1 MVEQRRVPVRFHRFA
16 ILGGALVL
24 STDPP
29 GLVVICM
36 ERQNEKLLLNLVSAA
51 NAKNKKARGT
61 VNFITA
67 MRQLGIESV
76 FDIIGQSKP
85 QFMER
90 LGEICDADGALA
102 YDNAMCYAVQI
113 GRLYRE
119 HRLSSGKDQ
128 HLTQRT
134 GIRALTDIG
143 PSYPNLFKENWD
155 EFCSVGALAAIDS
168 PVAYLRELYHFATRT
183 LETSGAGTHAKIKL
197 ATRRPDI
204 ATLLIDQQSTF
215 TFRPMLEQVNEV
227 LKDDI
232 SRYVQSVPGGAPIY
246 ELLANRRHPFI
257 FPYSFPHHQ
266 CRLGLAASKLQ
277 LGELNYRI
285 SYALPPTQPHGNL
298 YGAVQTTAHEAQ
310 LLLSGLSPQ
319 QQQLLIE
326 PSLFTTFYLSKAN
339 LDLNVLWTAPG
350 TSHLVPHKPT
360 VAGFLLRL
368 GQPAIVSATPAAD
381 VLSSDYR
388 TPNTVKLNFVNASA
402 GTELQSTFTFALRA
416 TSNTNLYRLNYLHP
430 ADSETRCPSIRLGPD
445 IPFPL
450 NPGYSATF
458 TITPTTGTS
467 SAPIGLA
474 AYSVTM
480 VLDEWV
486 NWSTEQQMF
495 WRSSYGL
502 ETAASAGSE
511 ELTELKRF
519 MQQTELNAEQV
530 EALLSQRTHFPRLS
544 PNCPS
549 TNPQRVGGVERMAY
563 PHPSHYGACYVNG
576 HGSDR
581 YDSVVPATAASIRR
595 DQFDNS
601 MGLREQRY
609 GESVSWYLTKTSPQ
623 RFDRLQRMIRLQRW
637 LDIPFAHL
645 DTLIIS
651 AIRSEGEFNL
661 GMDLNLNTLR
671 TLGVYRYLSERYR
684 VTPEEFAVF
693 MHHLTPYATGDAVS
707 LFDQRFNSVALF
719 DSPLVLDQKPF
730 NAEGSEAASKKTIA
744 QLCAGLGL
752 QPTESSLFRLCAQTE
767 LFVGPLRRDLET
779 VSSLYRQARIPKLF
793 GLSQEEGWGLSDL
806 LGGVDF
812 RRAVC
817 TGRLAPPARLQP
829 YQPLLISASDSVNS
843 LSIRLALVLNSE
855 DSGDYLKLL
864 PGSELWVDEGA
875 DFENS
880 GISRVFTLLRL
891 PAAPDVR
898 EFFREPA
905 GTGVLTLLPLRA
917 GQSVSLADKR
927 ISRAG
932 WEALTQQPER
942 ISFMR
947 VKCGSLPNRD
957 LIITGIA
964 WGDSSRQPPDILDV
978 LMQMDWAVTWLKDS
992 KQSVTQVR
1000 QLLGLDPSDYLP
1012 LEGLKDR
1019 LSKLASDT
1027 REVLI
1032 TDQMIQA
1039 LNLPTHEK
1047 TAKSRAPGDVI
1058 NWPMVLLPLLDE
1070 QGLVK
1075 ALPLDVVDTTQTQ
1088 LQVALAEALKPLAL
1102 DNEVRAASLEKL
1114 GALLLNGRDRQ
1125 LRLIEGLVQELS
1137 SLPMDRTQA
1146 VAHWAGSTVYQL
1158 LSLVLSDATPTLIE
1172 HLKALLR
1179 HARAALHLGLSTRA
1193 LRLFLAR
1200 PEWLGGTGGSELSW
1214 SSFFLLGRY
1223 SQWFKSQHQAEDAL
1237 LDYFISVNPT
1247 KARLKTKAL
1256 RAAVTDESAQVLA
1269 NLLGWNTADIRRLFQ
1284 ELPSGRA
1291 TSMAEVD
1298 WVRRCQEACATSGLA
1313 ATDLLAATALHADSA
1328 LTAWQ
1333 AVGEAAVAARR

>member
-1 MVEQRRVPVRFHRFA
+1 
-16 ILGGALVL
+16 
-24 STDPP
+24 
-29 GLVVICM
+29 M
-36 ERQNEKLLLNLVSAA
+36 ERQNERLLLNLVSAA
-51 NAKNKKARGT
+51 SAKNEKARGK
-61 VNFITA
+61 VNFINA

-85 QFMER
+85 QFIER

-119 HRLSSGKDQ
+119 HRLSSGKPQ
-128 HLTQRT
+128 HLTRRT
-134 GIRALTDIG
+134 GIRALTDAG

-183 LETSGAGTHAKIKL
+183 LEASGVGIRPKIKL

-215 TFRPMLEQVNEV
+215 TPRPMLGQVNEV

-232 SRYVQSVPGGAPIY
+232 SRYVQSIPGSVPIY

-285 SYALPPTQPHGNL
+285 SFALPPTQPHSNA
-298 YGAVQTTAHEAQ
+298 YGAVQTTPHEAQ
-310 LLLSGLSPQ
+310 RLLSGLSPK

-339 LDLNVLWTAPG
+339 IDLNGLWTAPG
-350 TSHLVPHKPT
+350 TSHLMPHKPT

-368 GQPAIVSATPAAD
+368 GQPAVVSAIPPADA
-381 VLSSDYR
+381 LSSDYR
-388 TPNTVKLNFVNASA
+388 TPNEVKLNFVNAGA
-402 GTELQSTFTFALRA
+402 VTTLQNTFTFALRA
-416 TSNTNLYRLNYLHP
+416 TSNTNRYRLNYLHP
-430 ADSETRCPSIRLGPD
+430 ADSETRCPCIRWESE

-458 TITPTTGTS
+458 TITPTAGS
-467 SAPIGLA
+467 LSAPVGLA
-474 AYSVTM
+474 AYSVTV

-486 NWSTEQQMF
+486 NWSTDQQMF

-502 ETAASAGSE
+502 ATATSSGGE

-519 MQQTELNAEQV
+519 MRQTELNAEQV
-530 EALLSQRTHFPRLS
+530 EALLSQRAHFPRLS

-549 TNPQRVGGVERMAY
+549 TNPQRAGGVARMAY

-581 YDSVVPATAASIRR
+581 YDSVVPATAVSIRR

-609 GESVSWYLTKTSPQ
+609 AEGVSWYLTKTSPQ

-637 LDIPFAHL
+637 LNIPFAHL

-651 AIRSEGEFNL
+651 AIRSEGEWNL

-671 TLGVYRYLSERYR
+671 ALGVYRYLNQRYR
-684 VTPEEFAVF
+684 VTPEEFAAF
-693 MHHLTPYATGDAVS
+693 MHHLTPYATGDAVP
-707 LFDQRFNSVALF
+707 LFDQVFNPVALF
-719 DSPLVLDQKPF
+719 DTPLVLDQKPF
-730 NAEGSEAASKKTIA
+730 SAEGSEAASKKTVV

-752 QPTESSLFRLCAQTE
+752 QPTESSLFRLSAQTA
-767 LFVGPLRRDLET
+767 LFVGPLHRDLET

-793 GLSQEEGWGLSDL
+793 GLSPEEGWALSDL
-806 LGGVDF
+806 LGGVDYH
-812 RRAVC
+812 RALC
-817 TGRLAPPARLQP
+817 TGRLAPPVLSHSHK
-829 YQPLLISASDSVNS
+829 PLLVSASDSANG

-855 DSGDYLKLL
+855 DSGDYLRLL
-864 PGSELWVDEGA
+864 PGSELWVDEGD

-891 PAAPDVR
+891 PAAPDVLELLR
-898 EFFREPA
+898 DPT
-905 GTGVLTLLPLRA
+905 GTGVLTLLPLKA
-917 GQSVSLADKR
+917 GQSVSLVDKR

-932 WEALTQQPER
+932 WDAFTQQPER
-942 ISFMR
+942 ISYMR
-947 VKCGSLPNRD
+947 VKCGSFPNRD
-957 LIITGIA
+957 LSIKDIA

-1012 LEGLKDR
+1012 PEGLTDR
-1019 LSKLASDT
+1019 LSKLAGDT
-1027 REVLI
+1027 RAVLI
-1032 TDQMIQA
+1032 TEQMIQA

-1047 TAKSRAPGDVI
+1047 SAKSRAPGAPI
-1058 NWPMVLLPLLDE
+1058 SWPTVLLPLLDE

-1075 ALPLDVVDTTQTQ
+1075 AFPLEVVDNTQAQ
-1088 LQVALAEALKPLAL
+1088 LQVALAKALKPLDL
-1102 DNEVRAASLEKL
+1102 DNEVRSASLEKL
-1114 GALLLNGRDRQ
+1114 GTLLLNGRDRQ

-1137 SLPMDRTQA
+1137 SLPMDRVQA
-1146 VAHWAGSTVYQL
+1146 VVHWAQTTVYQL
-1158 LSLVLSDATPTLIE
+1158 LSLGLSDATPTLIE
-1172 HLKALLR
+1172 YLKTLLR
-1179 HARAALHLGLSTRA
+1179 HALAALHLGLSTRA
-1193 LRLFLAR
+1193 LRLFLVR
-1200 PEWLGGTGGSELSW
+1200 SEWLGGHRRSPTVMVQ
-1214 SSFFLLGRY
+1214 FLFAGTLQPVVQGPAPGR
-1223 SQWFKSQHQAEDAL
+1223 
-1237 LDYFISVNPT
+1237 
-1247 KARLKTKAL
+1247 
-1256 RAAVTDESAQVLA
+1256 
-1269 NLLGWNTADIRRLFQ
+1269 RR
-1284 ELPSGRA
+1284 
-1291 TSMAEVD
+1291 
-1298 WVRRCQEACATSGLA
+1298 
-1313 ATDLLAATALHADSA
+1313 
-1328 LTAWQ
+1328 TAWLFHQ
-1333 AVGEAAVAARR
+1333 CQPDKGAAEN